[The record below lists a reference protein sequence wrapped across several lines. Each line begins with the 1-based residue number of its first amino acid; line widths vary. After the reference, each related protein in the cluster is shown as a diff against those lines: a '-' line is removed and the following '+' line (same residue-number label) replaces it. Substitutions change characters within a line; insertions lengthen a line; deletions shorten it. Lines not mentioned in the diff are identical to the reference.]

1 MNKIIK
7 INKKNLYDFLFL
19 LLITLT
25 IMSLFSMDHLSEDNC
40 NYAVEEIH
48 YFNNKI
54 FKGNISTVGMEFSP
68 RYYANMF
75 MAFLIKLFNSDWYE
89 TSFGLIKV
97 NYILYALVTTIIAVK
112 FFKKNR
118 LVVGLIMSLCLMTT
132 SLISIAFV
140 LDFSPDVFLGTA
152 APLSLLALVC
162 VLGRKKYWM
171 IAWILAILATFLHV
185 HEGFWAAFF
194 LGIIWIATCFADRKI
209 NFRILSY
216 ILIYL
221 FFLLL
226 VVFSTLTNQIY
237 VDKDYF
243 TQIYVYIRT
252 PHHLLL
258 SYIGKWEIIKS
269 TILLLF
275 IALILFLNIFK
286 YQKYKNIKRIV
297 FSIYFLSVLY
307 ILLYIVHY
315 FSTEIFKIPFII
327 TMYIPKSFVF
337 FTFLGI
343 INYIILGM
351 KKIKKGMYLRGTILL
366 IIPLI
371 PNLSTNNSNYYIVLT
386 LLILFFILEKFK
398 PKGLIIKNRYY
409 REIAKFFVYLFIF
422 LLIYERYFYL
432 FDNLKLLY
440 IGILLYEFIYPYIK
454 NIKIKSIIL
463 TTVLI
468 LFISAFYN
476 SMKGRVFNVTK
487 DGYQCISGL
496 EYAQK
501 ATDLELYEL
510 AVQFKNI
517 TNLDEGFLADP
528 YAVYPN
534 YFQLFS
540 ERNCYVLYKNTPS
553 QKHLVIEWYEKIE
566 KVKNVSEANAEE
578 LKELL
583 KDINLKYILLSAD
596 KFDVVKDSPYFDEII
611 KNNKYGIFRLKEN
624 IE

>member
-1 MNKIIK
+1 MNKKIK
-7 INKKNLYDFLFL
+7 INKKNLYNFIFL
-19 LLITLT
+19 LLISLT
-25 IMSLFSMDHLSEDNC
+25 IMSLFSIDHLNEDNC

-48 YFNNKI
+48 YFNSKI
-54 FKGNISTVGMEFSP
+54 FKGNISTIGMEFSP
-68 RYYANMF
+68 RYYANMS
-75 MAFLIKLFNSDWYE
+75 MTFLIKLFNSDWYE
-89 TSFGLIKV
+89 ASFGLIKI
-97 NYILYALVTTIIAVK
+97 NYILYALVTTVIAIK
-112 FFKKNR
+112 FSKKNR
-118 LVVGLIMSLCLMTT
+118 LVICLIMSLCFMTP
-132 SLISIAFV
+132 SLINIAFG

-152 APLSLLALVC
+152 APLSYLSLVC

-171 IAWILAILATFLHV
+171 VAWILAILATFLHV
-185 HEGFWAAFF
+185 HEGFWTAFF
-194 LGIIWIATCFADRKI
+194 LGTIWVATCFADKKI
-209 NFRILSY
+209 NLKILSY

-221 FFLLL
+221 FFLSLI
-226 VVFSTLTNQIY
+226 VFPTLSNQVY
-237 VDKDYF
+237 VDGNYF
-243 TQIYVYIRT
+243 TQIYVYMRT

-275 IALILFLNIFK
+275 IILILFFNIFK
-286 YQKYKNIKRIV
+286 YQKYKNIKRII
-297 FSIYFLSVLY
+297 FSIYFLSILY
-307 ILLYIVHY
+307 ISLYVVHY

-327 TMYIPKSFVF
+327 TMYIPKSFRF

-343 INYIILGM
+343 INCIILGM
-351 KKIKKGMYLRGTILL
+351 RKIKKGMYLRGTILL

-371 PNLSTNNSNYYIVLT
+371 PNLSTDNSNYYIVLT
-386 LLILFFILEKFK
+386 LLILIFILEKFK
-398 PKGLIIKNRYY
+398 PKGFIIKNRYY
-409 REIAKFFVYLFIF
+409 RKIAKFFVYLFII
-422 LLIYERYFYL
+422 LLIYKRYFYL

-440 IGILLYEFIYPYIK
+440 IGILFYEFIYPYIK

-463 TTVLI
+463 ITVLI

-476 SMKGRVFNVTK
+476 SMKGKVFNV

-510 AVQFKNI
+510 AIQFKNI

-553 QKHLVIEWYEKIE
+553 QKHLIIEWYEKIE
-566 KVKNVSEANAEE
+566 KVKNVSEASAER

-583 KDINLKYILLSAD
+583 KDINVKYILLTED
-596 KFDVVKDSPYFDEII
+596 RFNVVEESNYFEEVI
-611 KNNKYGIFRLKEN
+611 KNEKYGIFKLKEN
-624 IE
+624 

>member
-1 MNKIIK
+1 MNKKIK
-7 INKKNLYDFLFL
+7 INKKNLYNFIFL
-19 LLITLT
+19 LLISLT
-25 IMSLFSMDHLSEDNC
+25 IMSLFSIDHLNEDNC

-48 YFNNKI
+48 YFNSKI
-54 FKGNISTVGMEFSP
+54 FKGNISTIGMEFSP
-68 RYYANMF
+68 RYYANMS
-75 MAFLIKLFNSDWYE
+75 MTFLIKLFNSDWYE
-89 TSFGLIKV
+89 ASFGLIKI
-97 NYILYALVTTIIAVK
+97 NYILYALVTTVIAIK
-112 FFKKNR
+112 FSKKNR
-118 LVVGLIMSLCLMTT
+118 LVICLIMSLCFMTP
-132 SLISIAFV
+132 SLINIAFG
-140 LDFSPDVFLGTA
+140 LDFSPDIFLGTA
-152 APLSLLALVC
+152 APLSYLSLVC

-171 IAWILAILATFLHV
+171 VAWILAILATFLHV
-185 HEGFWAAFF
+185 HEGFWTAFF
-194 LGIIWIATCFADRKI
+194 LGTIWVATCFADKKI
-209 NFRILSY
+209 NLKILSY

-221 FFLLL
+221 FFLSLI
-226 VVFSTLTNQIY
+226 VFPTLSNQVY
-237 VDKDYF
+237 VDGNYF
-243 TQIYVYIRT
+243 TQIYVYMRT

-275 IALILFLNIFK
+275 IILILFFNIFK
-286 YQKYKNIKRIV
+286 YQKYKNIKRII
-297 FSIYFLSVLY
+297 FSIYFLSILY
-307 ILLYIVHY
+307 ISLYVVHY

-327 TMYIPKSFVF
+327 TMYIPKSFRF

-343 INYIILGM
+343 INCIILGM
-351 KKIKKGMYLRGTILL
+351 RKIKKGMYLRGTILL

-371 PNLSTNNSNYYIVLT
+371 PNLSTDNSNYYIVLT
-386 LLILFFILEKFK
+386 LLILIFILEKFK
-398 PKGLIIKNRYY
+398 PKGFIIKNRYY
-409 REIAKFFVYLFIF
+409 RKIAKFFVYLFII
-422 LLIYERYFYL
+422 LLIYKRYFYL

-440 IGILLYEFIYPYIK
+440 IGILFYEFIYPYIK

-463 TTVLI
+463 ITVLI

-476 SMKGRVFNVTK
+476 SMKGKVFNV

-510 AVQFKNI
+510 AIQFKNI

-553 QKHLVIEWYEKIE
+553 QKHLIIEWYEKIE
-566 KVKNVSEANAEE
+566 KVKNVSEASAER

-583 KDINLKYILLSAD
+583 KDINVKYILLTED
-596 KFDVVKDSPYFDEII
+596 RFNVVEESNYFEEVI
-611 KNNKYGIFRLKEN
+611 KNEKYGIFKLKEN
-624 IE
+624 

>member
-1 MNKIIK
+1 
-7 INKKNLYDFLFL
+7 
-19 LLITLT
+19 
-25 IMSLFSMDHLSEDNC
+25 
-40 NYAVEEIH
+40 
-48 YFNNKI
+48 
-54 FKGNISTVGMEFSP
+54 
-68 RYYANMF
+68 
-75 MAFLIKLFNSDWYE
+75 
-89 TSFGLIKV
+89 
-97 NYILYALVTTIIAVK
+97 
-112 FFKKNR
+112 
-118 LVVGLIMSLCLMTT
+118 MSLCFMTP
-132 SLISIAFV
+132 SLISIAFG
-140 LDFSPDVFLGTA
+140 LNFAPDVFLGTA
-152 APLSLLALVC
+152 APLSFLALIC
-162 VLGRKKYWM
+162 VLGEKKYWL
-171 IAWILAILATFLHV
+171 IAWGLAIISTFLHI
-185 HEGFWAAFF
+185 HEGFWIAFF
-194 LGIIWIATCFADRKI
+194 LGIIWISTCFADKKI
-209 NFRILSY
+209 NFRVLSY

-221 FFLLL
+221 FFLSL
-226 VVFSTLTNQIY
+226 VVFPTLTNQIY
-237 VDKDYF
+237 VDKNYF

-275 IALILFLNIFK
+275 IALILFFNIFK
-286 YQKYKNIKRIV
+286 YKKYKNIKRII
-297 FSIYFLSVLY
+297 FSIYFLSISY
-307 ILLYIVHY
+307 ILLYAIHY
-315 FSTEIFKIPFII
+315 FSTEILKIPFII
-327 TMYIPKSFVF
+327 TMYIPKSFRF

-343 INYIILGM
+343 INCIILGM
-351 KKIKKGMYLRGTILL
+351 RKIKKGMYLRGTILL

-371 PNLSTNNSNYYIVLT
+371 PDLSTNNSNYYIVLT

-398 PKGLIIKNRYY
+398 PKGFIIKNRYY
-409 REIAKFFVYLFIF
+409 KEIAKFFVYLFIF

>member
-97 NYILYALVTTIIAVK
+97 NYILYALVTTIIAIK

-118 LVVGLIMSLCLMTT
+118 LVVGLIMSLCLMTP

-171 IAWILAILATFLHV
+171 IAWILAILATFLHI

-194 LGIIWIATCFADRKI
+194 LGIIWIVTCFADKKI
-209 NFRILSY
+209 NLKILSY
-216 ILIYL
+216 ILVYL

-226 VVFSTLTNQIY
+226 VVFPTLTNQIY

-275 IALILFLNIFK
+275 IALILFFNIFK
-286 YQKYKNIKRIV
+286 YKKYKNIKRII

-371 PNLSTNNSNYYIVLT
+371 PDLSTNNSNYYIVLT

-398 PKGLIIKNRYY
+398 PKGFIIKNRYY
-409 REIAKFFVYLFIF
+409 REIVKFFVYLFIF

-432 FDNLKLLY
+432 FDDLKLLY
-440 IGILLYEFIYPYIK
+440 IGILFYEFIYPYIK

-463 TTVLI
+463 TAVLI

-476 SMKGRVFNVTK
+476 SMKGK
-487 DGYQCISGL
+487 
-496 EYAQK
+496 
-501 ATDLELYEL
+501 
-510 AVQFKNI
+510 
-517 TNLDEGFLADP
+517 
-528 YAVYPN
+528 
-534 YFQLFS
+534 
-540 ERNCYVLYKNTPS
+540 VLM
-553 QKHLVIEWYEKIE
+553 
-566 KVKNVSEANAEE
+566 
-578 LKELL
+578 
-583 KDINLKYILLSAD
+583 
-596 KFDVVKDSPYFDEII
+596 
-611 KNNKYGIFRLKEN
+611 
-624 IE
+624 

>member
-1 MNKIIK
+1 
-7 INKKNLYDFLFL
+7 
-19 LLITLT
+19 
-25 IMSLFSMDHLSEDNC
+25 MD
-40 NYAVEEIH
+40 
-48 YFNNKI
+48 
-54 FKGNISTVGMEFSP
+54 G
-68 RYYANMF
+68 
-75 MAFLIKLFNSDWYE
+75 
-89 TSFGLIKV
+89 
-97 NYILYALVTTIIAVK
+97 
-112 FFKKNR
+112 
-118 LVVGLIMSLCLMTT
+118 
-132 SLISIAFV
+132 
-140 LDFSPDVFLGTA
+140 
-152 APLSLLALVC
+152 
-162 VLGRKKYWM
+162 
-171 IAWILAILATFLHV
+171 
-185 HEGFWAAFF
+185 
-194 LGIIWIATCFADRKI
+194 
-209 NFRILSY
+209 
-216 ILIYL
+216 
-221 FFLLL
+221 
-226 VVFSTLTNQIY
+226 
-237 VDKDYF
+237 DYF

-315 FSTEIFKIPFII
+315 FSIEIFKIPFII

-366 IIPLI
+366 I
-371 PNLSTNNSNYYIVLT
+371 PNLSTDNSNYYIVLA
-386 LLILFFILEKFK
+386 LLILIFILEKFK
-398 PKGLIIKNRYY
+398 PKGFIIKNRYY
-409 REIAKFFVYLFIF
+409 RKIAKFFVYLFII
-422 LLIYERYFYL
+422 LLINKRYFYL

-440 IGILLYEFIYPYIK
+440 IGILFYEFIYPYIK

-476 SMKGRVFNVTK
+476 SMKGKVFNV

-510 AVQFKNI
+510 AIQFKNI

-540 ERNCYVLYKNTPS
+540 ERNCYVLYKNTLS

-566 KVKNVSEANAEE
+566 KVKNVSEASAER

-583 KDINLKYILLSAD
+583 KDINVKYILLTED
-596 KFDVVKDSPYFDEII
+596 RFNVVEESNYFEEVI
-611 KNNKYGIFRLKEN
+611 KNEKYGIFKLKEN
-624 IE
+624 

>member
-1 MNKIIK
+1 MNKK
-7 INKKNLYDFLFL
+7 INKKNLYDFIFL
-19 LLITLT
+19 LLISLT
-25 IMSLFSMDHLSEDNC
+25 IMFFFSIDHLNEDNC

-48 YFNNKI
+48 YFNNEI
-54 FKGNISTVGMEFSP
+54 FKGNISIIGMEFSP

-75 MAFLIKLFNSDWYE
+75 MAFLIKFFNSDWYE
-89 TSFGLIKV
+89 VSFGLIKI
-97 NYILYALVTTIIAVK
+97 NYILYALVTTIIAIK

-118 LVVGLIMSLCLMTT
+118 LVVGLIMSLCFMTP
-132 SLISIAFV
+132 SLISIAFG
-140 LDFSPDVFLGTA
+140 LNFAPDVFLSTA
-152 APLSLLALVC
+152 APLSFLALIC
-162 VLGRKKYWM
+162 VLGEKKYWL
-171 IAWILAILATFLHV
+171 IAWGLAIISTFLHI
-185 HEGFWAAFF
+185 HEGFWIAFF
-194 LGIIWIATCFADRKI
+194 LGIIWIATCFADKKI
-209 NFRILSY
+209 NFRVLSY

-221 FFLLL
+221 FFLSL
-226 VVFSTLTNQIY
+226 VVFPTLTNQIY
-237 VDKDYF
+237 VDKNYF

-275 IALILFLNIFK
+275 IALILFFNIFK
-286 YQKYKNIKRIV
+286 YKKYKNIKRII
-297 FSIYFLSVLY
+297 FSIYFLSISY
-307 ILLYIVHY
+307 ILLYGVHY
-315 FSTEIFKIPFII
+315 FSTEILKIPFII
-327 TMYIPKSFVF
+327 TMYIPKSFRF

-343 INYIILGM
+343 INCIILGM
-351 KKIKKGMYLRGTILL
+351 RKIKKGMYLRGTILL

-371 PNLSTNNSNYYIVLT
+371 PDLSTNNSNYYIVLT

-398 PKGLIIKNRYY
+398 PKGFIIKNRYY
-409 REIAKFFVYLFIF
+409 KEIAKFFVYLFIF

-463 TTVLI
+463 TTALI